1 MSERKIFFKI
11 LRLDKYIYNELIVY
25 DGALQRG
32 MAIFLAVTTLT
43 TLSAFRLFNGLIA
56 FLESNLVLF
65 SGEMSNEE
73 FAMIKALIDELSRI
87 FIQQDSTTTLLF
99 SSIVSTTVTSLIGLV
114 ICFLILKFLFRKEPR
129 PTDLIIISFFSSA
142 PGLLV
147 FPVLFISDSFFQ
159 AILVLMT
166 SLYALVAFGSGLK
179 QVYLLR
185 NIEVILL
192 IISLTFGGSIL
203 GVFWLWM
210 QQLY

>member
-1 MSERKIFFKI
+1 MSERQIFSKI
-11 LRLDKYIYNELIVY
+11 LRLDKYIYNELIVL

-32 MAIFLAVTTLT
+32 IAIFLAVTTLT
-43 TLSAFRLFNGLIA
+43 TLSAFRLFNGLIE

-65 SGEMSNEE
+65 SGEMSDEE
-73 FAMIKALIDELSRI
+73 FAMFKALIDELSII

-99 SSIVSTTVTSLIGLV
+99 SSIASTTVTSLIGLV

-129 PTDLIIISFFSSA
+129 PIDLIIISFFSSA

-147 FPVLFISDSFFQ
+147 FPVLFISDTFIQ
-159 AILVLMT
+159 AVLVLVT

-185 NIEVILL
+185 NIEVILV
-192 IISLTFGGSIL
+192 IIALTFGGSIL
-203 GVFWLWM
+203 GGF
-210 QQLY
+210 

>member
-1 MSERKIFFKI
+1 MSERQIFSKI
-11 LRLDKYIYNELIVY
+11 LRLDKYIYNELIVL

-32 MAIFLAVTTLT
+32 IAIFLAVTTLT
-43 TLSAFRLFNGLIA
+43 TLSAFRLFNSLIE

-65 SGEMSNEE
+65 SGEMSDEE
-73 FAMIKALIDELSRI
+73 FAMFKALIDELSII

-99 SSIVSTTVTSLIGLV
+99 SSIASTTVTSLIGLV

-129 PTDLIIISFFSSA
+129 PIDLIIISFFSSA

-147 FPVLFISDSFFQ
+147 FPVLFISDTFIQ
-159 AILVLMT
+159 AILVLVT

-185 NIEVILL
+185 NIEVILV
-192 IISLTFGGSIL
+192 IIALTFGGSLL
-203 GVFWLWM
+203 GGF
-210 QQLY
+210 

>member
-1 MSERKIFFKI
+1 MSERQIFSKI
-11 LRLDKYIYNELIVY
+11 LRLDKYIYNELIVL

-32 MAIFLAVTTLT
+32 IAIFLAVTTLT
-43 TLSAFRLFNGLIA
+43 TLSAFRLFNSLIE

-65 SGEMSNEE
+65 SGEMSDEE
-73 FAMIKALIDELSRI
+73 FAMFKALIDELSII

-99 SSIVSTTVTSLIGLV
+99 SSIASTTVTSLIGLV

-129 PTDLIIISFFSSA
+129 PIDLIIISFSSSA

-147 FPVLFISDSFFQ
+147 FPVLFISDTFIQ
-159 AILVLMT
+159 AILVLVT

-185 NIEVILL
+185 NIEVILV
-192 IISLTFGGSIL
+192 IIALTFGGSIL
-203 GVFWLWM
+203 GGF
-210 QQLY
+210 

>member
-1 MSERKIFFKI
+1 MSERQIFSKI
-11 LRLDKYIYNELIVY
+11 LRLDKYIYNELIVL

-32 MAIFLAVTTLT
+32 IAIFLAVTTLT
-43 TLSAFRLFNGLIA
+43 TLSAFRLFNSLIE

-65 SGEMSNEE
+65 SGEMSDEE
-73 FAMIKALIDELSRI
+73 FAMFKALIDELSII

-99 SSIVSTTVTSLIGLV
+99 SSIATTTVTSLIGLV

-129 PTDLIIISFFSSA
+129 PIDLIIISVFSSA

-147 FPVLFISDSFFQ
+147 FPVLFISDTFIQ
-159 AILVLMT
+159 AILVLVT

-185 NIEVILL
+185 NIEVILV
-192 IISLTFGGSIL
+192 IIALTFGGSIL
-203 GVFWLWM
+203 GGF
-210 QQLY
+210 

>member
-1 MSERKIFFKI
+1 MSEKQIFSKI
-11 LRLDKYIYNELIVY
+11 LRLDKYIYNELIVL

-32 MAIFLAVTTLT
+32 IAIFLAVTTLT
-43 TLSAFRLFNGLIA
+43 TLSAFRLFNGLIE

-65 SGEMSNEE
+65 SGEMSDEE
-73 FAMIKALIDELSRI
+73 FAMFKALIDELSII

-99 SSIVSTTVTSLIGLV
+99 SSIASTTVTSLIGLI

-129 PTDLIIISFFSSA
+129 PIDLIIISFFSSA

-147 FPVLFISDSFFQ
+147 FPVLFISDTFIQ
-159 AILVLMT
+159 AILVLVT

-185 NIEVILL
+185 NIEVILV
-192 IISLTFGGSIL
+192 IIALTFGGSIL
-203 GVFWLWM
+203 GGF
-210 QQLY
+210 

>member
-1 MSERKIFFKI
+1 MSERQIFSKI
-11 LRLDKYIYNELIVY
+11 LRLDKYIYNELIVL

-32 MAIFLAVTTLT
+32 IAIFLAVTTLT
-43 TLSAFRLFNGLIA
+43 TLSAFRLFNSLIE

-65 SGEMSNEE
+65 SGEMSDEE
-73 FAMIKALIDELSRI
+73 FAMFKALIDELSII

-99 SSIVSTTVTSLIGLV
+99 SSIATTTVTSLVGLV

-129 PTDLIIISFFSSA
+129 PIDLIIISFFSSA

-147 FPVLFISDSFFQ
+147 FPVLFISDTFIQ
-159 AILVLMT
+159 AILVLVT

-185 NIEVILL
+185 NIEVILV
-192 IISLTFGGSIL
+192 IIALTFGGSIL
-203 GVFWLWM
+203 GGF
-210 QQLY
+210 

>member
-1 MSERKIFFKI
+1 MSERQIFSKI
-11 LRLDKYIYNELIVY
+11 LRLDKYIYNELIVL

-32 MAIFLAVTTLT
+32 IAIFLAVTTLT
-43 TLSAFRLFNGLIA
+43 TLSAFRLFNSLIE

-65 SGEMSNEE
+65 SGELSDEE
-73 FAMIKALIDELSRI
+73 FAMFKALIDELSII

-99 SSIVSTTVTSLIGLV
+99 SSIASTTVTSLIGLV

-129 PTDLIIISFFSSA
+129 PIDLIIISFFSSA

-147 FPVLFISDSFFQ
+147 FPVLFISDTFIQ
-159 AILVLMT
+159 AILVLVT

-185 NIEVILL
+185 NIEVILV
-192 IISLTFGGSIL
+192 IIALTFGGSIL
-203 GVFWLWM
+203 GGF
-210 QQLY
+210 

>member
-1 MSERKIFFKI
+1 MSERQIFSKI
-11 LRLDKYIYNELIVY
+11 LRLDKYIYNELIVL

-32 MAIFLAVTTLT
+32 IAIFLAVTTLT
-43 TLSAFRLFNGLIA
+43 TLSAFRLFNSLIE

-65 SGEMSNEE
+65 SGEMSDEE
-73 FAMIKALIDELSRI
+73 FAMFKALIDELSII

-99 SSIVSTTVTSLIGLV
+99 SSIATTTVTSLIGLV

-129 PTDLIIISFFSSA
+129 PIDLIIISFFSSA

-147 FPVLFISDSFFQ
+147 FPVLFISDTFIQ
-159 AILVLMT
+159 AVLVLVT

-185 NIEVILL
+185 NIEVILV
-192 IISLTFGGSIL
+192 IIALTFGGSIL
-203 GVFWLWM
+203 GGF
-210 QQLY
+210 